1 MRDLKTEIEK
11 EIEQEKEKQTQP
23 QQKQEE
29 QKKQQKKPKYTL
41 YVYIGN
47 RTPEKYSSE
56 EWSWTYESET
66 IRGYI
71 REYGKP
77 ETDIALFK
85 YTTLS
90 ILKKDKTK
98 LIMISGN
105 YIAKE
110 IFERE

>member
-1 MRDLKTEIEK
+1 MSQKIHDLKIEIEK
-11 EIEQEKEKQTQP
+11 EQEQNTQST
-23 QQKQEE
+23 QQQQE

-110 IFERE
+110 LLERE

>member
-1 MRDLKTEIEK
+1 MSQKIRDLKNEIEK
-11 EIEQEKEKQTQP
+11 EIEKEQEQNTQP
-23 QQKQEE
+23 QQE
-29 QKKQQKKPKYTL
+29 QQQQKKPKYIL

-47 RTPEKYSSE
+47 REPEKYSSE

-71 REYGKP
+71 REYGKA

-90 ILKKDKTK
+90 ILKKDKSK
-98 LIMISGN
+98 LILISGN
-105 YIAKE
+105 YTAKE
-110 IFERE
+110 IFERV

>member
-1 MRDLKTEIEK
+1 MSQKMRDLKTEIEK
-11 EIEQEKEKQTQP
+11 EIEQNTQLT
-23 QQKQEE
+23 QQQQE

-71 REYGKP
+71 REYMKP

-110 IFERE
+110 ILERE

>member
-1 MRDLKTEIEK
+1 MKELKTELEK
-11 EIEQEKEKQTQP
+11 EQEQNTQST
-23 QQKQEE
+23 QQQQE

-110 IFERE
+110 LLERE

>member
-1 MRDLKTEIEK
+1 MSQKIHDLKIEIEK
-11 EIEQEKEKQTQP
+11 EQEQNTQST
-23 QQKQEE
+23 QQQQE

-90 ILKKDKTK
+90 ILKKDKSK
-98 LIMISGN
+98 LILISGN

-110 IFERE
+110 LLER